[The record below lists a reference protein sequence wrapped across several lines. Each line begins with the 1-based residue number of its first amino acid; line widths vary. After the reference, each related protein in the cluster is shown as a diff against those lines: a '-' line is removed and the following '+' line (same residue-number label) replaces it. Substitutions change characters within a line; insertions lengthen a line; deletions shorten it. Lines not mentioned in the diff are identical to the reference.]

1 MKSNSISIRDYVPNA
16 FCSPLSCCEK
26 GFTLLEVMIAIAIIA
41 IAFTSL
47 FGSQSQS
54 LSLAAESK
62 FNSTAALLAQEKIAE
77 YESGLAGF
85 KDDEGEFGDDFPG
98 FTWKVEVLDADFGD
112 VELLEELENPIKRLD
127 IIISWESELFSATF
141 TYYGRES
148 IEQ

>member
-1 MKSNSISIRDYVPNA
+1 MKSSSI
-16 FCSPLSCCEK
+16 FCSNNVCIEPFWIVPCSDER

-54 LSLAAESK
+54 LSLAAEAK
-62 FNSTAALLAQEKIAE
+62 FNSTAAILAQEKIAE
-77 YESGLAGF
+77 YESGIAGF
-85 KDDEGEFGDDFPG
+85 IDDEGDFGDDFPG

-112 VELLEELENPIKRLD
+112 VELLDELEVPVKRLD
-127 IIISWESELFSATF
+127 ITINWESDLFSTTL

-148 IEQ
+148 IE